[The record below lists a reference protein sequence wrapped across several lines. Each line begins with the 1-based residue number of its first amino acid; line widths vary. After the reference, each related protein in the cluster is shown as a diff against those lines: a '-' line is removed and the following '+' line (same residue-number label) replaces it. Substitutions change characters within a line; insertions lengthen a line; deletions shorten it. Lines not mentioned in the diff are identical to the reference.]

1 MDNYNTDIN
10 NVLIIGCGGA
20 GLRAAIEVK
29 RKNLSV
35 KVLGKR
41 KQDDAHTTLAAGG
54 INAALANIDHE
65 DSWQSHFADTYLEGY
80 KLGDP
85 KCIEIMVKKSP
96 ELVLE
101 IDKWGANFD
110 KLNNGK
116 LNQRYF
122 GAHSYRRTCFSGD
135 YTGKSILRTLLK
147 KARDLNIEIHDDQYV
162 TDLFVKNST
171 CFGALS
177 FDINSGKVN
186 INLADAVILCTGG
199 HTKIWK
205 KSSSRKQENT
215 GDGILLG
222 LNAGCELIDMELV
235 QFHPTGMV
243 LPEEMAGTLV
253 TEAVRGEGG
262 QLFNIEGQRFMER
275 YDPLRMELST
285 RDRIAFANYTEIAEG
300 RGTKNGGVLLDIS
313 HKDKEF
319 IMQKLPKIYRQF
331 IESQMI
337 DISKEAMEV
346 APTAHYSMGGIVVN
360 PTTHETNIKG
370 LFAAGEVVGG
380 LHGANRLGGNS
391 LAEILIFGKITGQE
405 ATKYSLNLESQIRSK
420 EVIEKCKAK
429 IKRKIR
435 KGKYYAISLQNE
447 LSEIMW
453 EYCGVVKNHEKL
465 IKGIKKISEIKKL
478 AEDIDIRVELDN
490 YQDLVNAYNL
500 EASLLSAEATLQ
512 SALLRKESRGSHQ
525 RSDYQ
530 EYKSENL
537 FNIKIKMEKKGLQ
550 ISESKY
556 PPLNKNLKTIIKNY
570 SLAENLSDK
579 LLE

>member
-1 MDNYNTDIN
+1 MISFFQS
-10 NVLIIGCGGA
+10 LLEA
-20 GLRAAIEVK
+20 L
-29 RKNLSV
+29 
-35 KVLGKR
+35 KVLMF
-41 KQDDAHTTLAAGG
+41 H
-54 INAALANIDHE
+54 
-65 DSWQSHFADTYLEGY
+65 
-80 KLGDP
+80 
-85 KCIEIMVKKSP
+85 
-96 ELVLE
+96 LV
-101 IDKWGANFD
+101 ANFD
-110 KLNNGK
+110 KSNNGK

-135 YTGKSILRTLLK
+135 YTGRSILRTLLK